1 MTPRGKGDLL
11 SQPHEKASVTD
22 DPLPEALA
30 TEGERF
36 ATGRV
41 ATFAA
46 GHAIHD
52 TYTGFLPPLLP
63 ALISKLALSK
73 TEAGLLTVFL
83 QSPSILQP
91 FIGYLADRISL
102 RYLVFL
108 APGITATMMSLA
120 GAAPSYVLLALV
132 LLIAGI
138 SSAGMHAVGPVMAG
152 RMSDRNLGRGMSF
165 WMVGGE
171 LGRTLGPI
179 VIVTGIGMLTLEGL
193 PWLMIGGWLTSAL
206 LLFRLRNVSG
216 RPPSAGKVLPW
227 RSALSQMRPLMVPL
241 AALLIVR
248 AFMSASITTYLPT
261 FLSEEGADLWWAGA
275 SLSILEAAGILGAL
289 LGGSLSD
296 RWGRRLILFLSMLSS
311 PILLFLFLG
320 FDGWGQTAMLPLL
333 GFAHISVTP
342 VIMALVQESYPEN
355 RALANGI
362 YMAMSFLVRSVVVVL
377 LGGVGDLFGLRQ
389 GYILSGAL
397 MLLGTPLILLLPQ
410 TKNRADEW

>member
-1 MTPRGKGDLL
+1 M
-11 SQPHEKASVTD
+11 SQPPQKVTPTD
-22 DPLPEALA
+22 DPLPEAHA
-30 TEGERF
+30 VEGERF

-63 ALISKLALSK
+63 AFISKLALSK

-120 GAAPSYVLLALV
+120 GVAPSYVLLALV

-152 RMSDRNLGRGMSF
+152 RMSERNLGRGMSF

-171 LGRTLGPI
+171 MGRTLGPI
-179 VIVTGIGMLTLEGL
+179 VIVTGIGALTLEGL

-206 LLFRLRNVSG
+206 LLLRLRDVSG
-216 RPPSAGKVLPW
+216 RPPSPGQALPW
-227 RSALSQMRPLMVPL
+227 RSALPQMRSLMVPL
-241 AALLIVR
+241 AAILVAR
-248 AFMSASITTYLPT
+248 AFMSASITTFLPT

-275 SLSILEAAGILGAL
+275 SLSILEAAGVIGAL

-296 RWGRRLILFLSMLSS
+296 RWGRRQILFLSMLSS
-311 PILLFLFLG
+311 PLLLFLFVA
-320 FDGWGQTAMLPLL
+320 FNGWGQMAMLPLL

-362 YMAMSFLVRSVVVVL
+362 YMGMAFLIRSVVVVL

-410 TKNRADEW
+410 TTKRAGER